1 MVRESVREGG
11 AVPATTAQPVERR
24 RKQPGRL
31 SLARR
36 AVRDLEDLARLL
48 SRDPA
53 VCTDGPPL
61 DGHLE
66 LQLRLDLLGGGEASR
81 EPLAAQVL
89 AQVETA
95 LRRASR
101 HLPSLQ
107 AGEAWCFLCRRPG
120 CPHAQ
125 PPDRQTVFAG
135 YNPTGT
141 PRWEPFAGRCLSLV
155 PERADRLFGPHAET
169 LALVHRGDRLC
180 RELLPEFG
188 RASLG
193 LVLLAQLDLGFF
205 DLGRERICAS
215 FQALR
220 VHPQGGRPR
229 LLLHPVGL
237 RPRELE
243 VEPEELGGLDPLPL
257 RDLLRASHERLQG
270 LLLKE
275 AGGPP
280 RDEPSAALAD
290 LAEGVLNKL
299 KGGLERMFRQ
309 RERRTRH
316 AGERSQ
322 EPGRPVE
329 QALRDATAVAAGDL
343 LCDAHR
349 RTLIVLGPRGRA
361 HVFSATAQLVT
372 SLKLDRDAVR
382 RRMDRERWRTADASE
397 LAAFRQALAARLP
410 GGEREHPPASP
421 APAPRGP
428 RRTGRAE

>member
-1 MVRESVREGG
+1 MVWCGRWVVVRESVREGG

-169 LALVHRGDRLC
+169 SSGSRGCCSRRPGGHRATNRPRPSRTSPRGCSTSSRGGWSGCSGSGSGALAM
-180 RELLPEFG
+180 
-188 RASLG
+188 RASG
-193 LVLLAQLDLGFF
+193 ARSPAARWSKPCATRRPWPPG
-205 DLGRERICAS
+205 IC
-215 FQALR
+215 
-220 VHPQGGRPR
+220 
-229 LLLHPVGL
+229 
-237 RPRELE
+237 
-243 VEPEELGGLDPLPL
+243 
-257 RDLLRASHERLQG
+257 
-270 LLLKE
+270 
-275 AGGPP
+275 
-280 RDEPSAALAD
+280 
-290 LAEGVLNKL
+290 
-299 KGGLERMFRQ
+299 
-309 RERRTRH
+309 
-316 AGERSQ
+316 
-322 EPGRPVE
+322 
-329 QALRDATAVAAGDL
+329 
-343 LCDAHR
+343 
-349 RTLIVLGPRGRA
+349 
-361 HVFSATAQLVT
+361 SAT
-372 SLKLDRDAVR
+372 
-382 RRMDRERWRTADASE
+382 RTA
-397 LAAFRQALAARLP
+397 
-410 GGEREHPPASP
+410 
-421 APAPRGP
+421 GP
-428 RRTGRAE
+428 